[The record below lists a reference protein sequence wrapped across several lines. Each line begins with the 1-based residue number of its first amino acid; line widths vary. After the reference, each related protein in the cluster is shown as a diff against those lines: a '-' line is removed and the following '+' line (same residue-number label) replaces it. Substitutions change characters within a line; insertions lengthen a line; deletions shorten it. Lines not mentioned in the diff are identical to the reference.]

1 MEFGVVVVF
10 LGIRPFGTEDE
21 TEDKAEEDK
30 PPKGA
35 VGSGTDA
42 ARALKKKAIEALK
55 NAFSIEECVQQAAKW
70 SDV

>member
-1 MEFGVVVVF
+1 MEFGLVVVF

-42 ARALKKKAIEALK
+42 ARALKKKARSDSG
-55 NAFSIEECVQQAAKW
+55 SIEELAQQAEKW

>member
-1 MEFGVVVVF
+1 MEFGLVVVF

-30 PPKGA
+30 PPQGA

-42 ARALKKKAIEALK
+42 ARALKKKARSDSC
-55 NAFSIEECVQQAAKW
+55 SIEELAQQAEKW

>member
-1 MEFGVVVVF
+1 MEFGLVVVF

-30 PPKGA
+30 PPKG
-35 VGSGTDA
+35 V
-42 ARALKKKAIEALK
+42 
-55 NAFSIEECVQQAAKW
+55 VQQAEKW

>member
-42 ARALKKKAIEALK
+42 ARALKKSASSEAT
-55 NAFSIEECVQQAAKW
+55 SPEELVQQCAENY
-70 SDV
+70 

>member
-30 PPKGA
+30 PPKG
-35 VGSGTDA
+35 V
-42 ARALKKKAIEALK
+42 
-55 NAFSIEECVQQAAKW
+55 VQQAEKW